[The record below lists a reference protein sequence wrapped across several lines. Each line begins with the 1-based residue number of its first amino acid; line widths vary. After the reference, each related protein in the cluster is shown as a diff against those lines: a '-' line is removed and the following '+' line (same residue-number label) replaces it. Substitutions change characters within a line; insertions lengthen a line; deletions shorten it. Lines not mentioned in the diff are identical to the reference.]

1 MPVRLTF
8 GYISISPC
16 FSNIRLKRV
25 YRILV
30 RCINK
35 TQKPLIGHCAIL
47 FHPKTTYLIYINEH
61 NVNFYISFLTVGN
74 AGTGKTQVWKT
85 LFRTYQNLKKK
96 PMFNDLNPKAV
107 TNDELYGIINPA
119 TREWKD
125 GLFSVIMRDQAN
137 MTGDGPKWIILDGD
151 IDPMWIESLNTVM
164 DDNKILTLA
173 SNERIALTPE
183 MRLIFEISNLRTAT
197 PATVSR

>member
-1 MPVRLTF
+1 M
-8 GYISISPC
+8 
-16 FSNIRLKRV
+16 N
-25 YRILV
+25 
-30 RCINK
+30 
-35 TQKPLIGHCAIL
+35 L
-47 FHPKTTYLIYINEH
+47 FI
-61 NVNFYISFLTVGN
+61 GN

-96 PMFNDLNPKAV
+96 PMFTDLNPKTV

-137 MTGDGPKWIILDGD
+137 LTTDGPKWIILDGD

-197 PATVSR
+197 PATVSRAGILYLNPGDLGESDFSTFS